1 MNEYIENE
9 INEETFTIADDSTA
23 EWALKKI
30 LEAKAEKERLINL
43 VKVETARLQA
53 QQEQIEKRYT
63 NSTSYLM
70 SKLYEYF
77 NTVNRKKTKTQET
90 YQLLSGKLVFKTPK
104 PEANRNEEDL
114 LEWCKNNAPEYVNT
128 KESVAWGELKKNLVF
143 NGDKAIFEATGEVVN
158 GISVAESAGSFD
170 VSGE

>member
-9 INEETFTIADDSTA
+9 MNEETFTISDDSTA
-23 EWALKKI
+23 EWALKKV
-30 LEAKAEKERLINL
+30 LEAKAEKERLDNL
-43 VKVETARLQA
+43 VKAETAKLQA
-53 QQEQIEKRYT
+53 QQEQIEKRYV
-63 NSTSYLM
+63 NSTGFLL

-104 PEANRNEEDL
+104 LEANKNDGDL
-114 LEWCKNNAPEYVNT
+114 LEWCKNNAPEYVKT
-128 KESVAWGELKKNLVF
+128 SESVAWGELKKNLVF
-143 NGDKAIFEATGEVVN
+143 NEDKAIFKDTGEVVS
-158 GISVAESAGSFD
+158 GISVAESAGTFD